1 MYKAW
6 QIAFLLCFKRSD
18 CKNTVASYNVSKTI
32 IFPIAKLTQVTLKVY
47 EESDS
52 YGDILLENFQESYL
66 NLTVKSLMIVKFAAL
81 TTIRS
86 EFTFK
91 VRKKA

>member
-1 MYKAW
+1 VFA
-6 QIAFLLCFKRSD
+6 
-18 CKNTVASYNVSKTI
+18 
-32 IFPIAKLTQVTLKVY
+32 
-47 EESDS
+47 ESDS
-52 YGDILLENFQESYL
+52 YGDILLENFEESYL

-91 VRKKA
+91 VSINPVSENNGISA